1 MITINN
7 THHHYYKIKGI
18 GKKLKRIFSL
28 LNKIQMT
35 EQEVLDRLDAAD
47 AKAEKNK
54 QETIAVVA
62 ELKAAIEAQ
71 GTVSPAV
78 TAALD
83 KLDATLQ
90 STDDLV
96 ADATT

>member
-7 THHHYYKIKGI
+7 THNHYYGDSKTQ
-18 GKKLKRIFSL
+18 KRIFSL
-28 LNKIQMT
+28 LNTIKMT
-35 EQEVLDRLDAAD
+35 EQEVLDRLDAAA

-62 ELKAAIEAQ
+62 ELKDAIAAQ

-96 ADATT
+96 ADAPAV